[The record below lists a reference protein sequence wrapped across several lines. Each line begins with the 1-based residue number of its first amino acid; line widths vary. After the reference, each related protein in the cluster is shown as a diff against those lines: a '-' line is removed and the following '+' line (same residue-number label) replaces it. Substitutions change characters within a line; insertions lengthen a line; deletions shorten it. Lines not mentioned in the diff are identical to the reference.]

1 MVSSCFGR
9 TCWLLDLIRKWR
21 RLFGS
26 VNIFLGRAFLMP
38 RPKCIGK
45 TVSDRHPAELRQD
58 VEDAAAKLRVTSS
71 EWRKQALEFKL
82 KLAWV
87 IQADWYKL
95 RQLDPWTLR
104 KRGATL
110 SDVELSDVHLQIVG

>member
-1 MVSSCFGR
+1 
-9 TCWLLDLIRKWR
+9 
-21 RLFGS
+21 
-26 VNIFLGRAFLMP
+26 MP
-38 RPKCIGK
+38 RPKCTEK
-45 TVSDRHPAELRQD
+45 TVSDRYPEELQQD
-58 VEDAAAKLRVTSS
+58 VAAAASKLRVTAS

-104 KRGATL
+104 KRSTTL
-110 SDVELSDVHLQIVG
+110 SDIELSEVHLEIADCGVGLCPTGVMRKSV